1 MVAPSA
7 LRGEANRDTVR
18 VLAVAQEVLSEER
31 HAWRVGWPTT
41 VQTAVSSSVAKDC
54 DVKTSV
60 PNDQCCLATVWRSD
74 AQRRHR
80 PNTGAGLSVGGGQ
93 V

>member
-7 LRGEANRDTVR
+7 LRSEANRDTVR
-18 VLAVAQEVLSEER
+18 VPALTQEVLSEER
-31 HAWRVGWPTT
+31 HGWWGWPIT
-41 VQTAVSSSVAKDC
+41 VRAAVSSSVAKDC
-54 DVKTSV
+54 DVKTTV
-60 PNDQCCLATVWRSD
+60 PNYQCCLATVRRSD